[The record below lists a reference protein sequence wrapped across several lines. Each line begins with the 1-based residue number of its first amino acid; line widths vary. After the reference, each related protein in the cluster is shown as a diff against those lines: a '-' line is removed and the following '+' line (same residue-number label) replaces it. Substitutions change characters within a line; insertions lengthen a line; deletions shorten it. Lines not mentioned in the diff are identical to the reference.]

1 MKKKIIISIILA
13 ALLCNM
19 AVPAYADSSGNFS
32 SGNLLNAGTQ
42 MADVSDRAITITNEG
57 IGKAKDARTTINS
70 NLESGGTDIGDPI
83 SSPTRVKTFSLEKN
97 VREFIGDEVY
107 RRTGTAF
114 YDLGS
119 GRGVS
124 YVKIKDSNM
133 DSMLPFVPA
142 SASIPRYTE
151 LKQGYDTS
159 PTLNN
164 LMQLYHASP
173 TGNSHT
179 VYVPANEAERLAVA
193 GNTIRVWTGYSPAI
207 ESKDE
212 RLHPIVQDESS
223 LTSEGQDM
231 YKNSGEYD
239 TTPYP
244 NVFGVDDKAVIEDSY
259 ILIRK
264 LLDVDNN
271 HTDGLPS
278 AREMSD
284 ISTCENSGAL
294 RNAKIQARNI
304 KTAYERERES
314 FTDCKTTDNISR
326 LLNAPGRPIIRDRQ
340 YGYFNS
346 DGIRTGTNWSKYN
359 HDLASW
365 MQSVIND
372 LDYPPD
378 YSISIPVP
386 NSSPSYSSTIDSYR
400 NDLVTKIRQDD
411 GSFQRDA
418 RKEYNNT
425 NASQYQRYINAIDMF
440 DTGNGALEFDAN
452 RPSDTDIETDNF
464 STEDDTEAL
473 LWYLWLTYGWTDIP
487 SGVKVRTVTD
497 FIGDRSI
504 SEPILAFRTWLIRK
518 EIYLNDSWSSGNGY
532 TLNKDMWNDGE
543 LLTYWLKVYGSGY
556 GDCIENCISPYE
568 RKYPDEFRELT
579 GRSNNNMN
587 DDLYPY
593 LEGYTNA
600 SYIPYNPRKVEDYSV
615 FDNAVTLL
623 GKLGLNGGQNIPP
636 DKWIDLGFYT
646 DVQVVKY
653 SNDSL
658 IKTGVYDRYEWYVY
672 YNPNGNDRNGA
683 EVVFH
688 DSSTS
693 RDCPY
698 TAIAEGYYWVECYQS
713 GYSTYVEKY
722 TYNKT
727 NFLVEEI
734 TGTVLMTSFVP
745 QIQTRTNTITL
756 PEKVQLLSEEAG
768 YLNNNSMTWR
778 AQNGRIIASFNTERR
793 SDLR

>member
-13 ALLCNM
+13 AMLCNM
-19 AVPAYADSSGNFS
+19 TVPVYADSSGNFS

-57 IGKAKDARTTINS
+57 IGKARDARTTINS
-70 NLESGGTDIGDPI
+70 NLESGGSDIGDPI
-83 SSPTRVKTFSLEKN
+83 SAPTRVKTFSLEKN
-97 VREFIGDEVY
+97 VRSMIGDDIY
-107 RRTGTAF
+107 RSTGQAF
-114 YDLGS
+114 YDIGS

-124 YVKIKDSNM
+124 YVKLTDT
-133 DSMLPFVPA
+133 SMGSLLPFIPV

-173 TGNSHT
+173 TGNNYT
-179 VYVPANEAERLAVA
+179 MYVPANDAERLAIA
-193 GNTIRVWTGYSPAI
+193 GNTIRIWTGYSPAV
-207 ESKDE
+207 ESEEE
-212 RLHPIVQDESS
+212 RLRPIVQDESS

-231 YKNSGEYD
+231 YKNRGEYD

-244 NVFGVDDKAVIEDSY
+244 NVFGVSDSSVIEDSY

-271 HTDGLPS
+271 NSDGLPS

-284 ISTCENSGAL
+284 ITTCENSGAL

-304 KTAYERERES
+304 KSTYEREREV
-314 FTDCKTTDNISR
+314 FTDGKVTDNISR
-326 LLNAPGRPIIRDRQ
+326 FINASGRPNSREAQ
-340 YGYFNS
+340 YGYYSN
-346 DGIRTGTNWSKYN
+346 GRRTGTNWAKYN
-359 HDLASW
+359 RDLASW
-365 MQSVIND
+365 MESVINS

-378 YSISIPVP
+378 YSISIPTP
-386 NSSPSYSSTIDSYR
+386 NSSSSYSSTIDSYR
-400 NDLVTKIRQDD
+400 MELVGKMREDD

-418 RKEYNNT
+418 REEYNNT
-425 NASQYQRYINAIDMF
+425 NASQYQLYLNAIDMF
-440 DTGNGALEFDAN
+440 DTGNGALEFDSN
-452 RPSDTDIETDNF
+452 KPCDTDIETDSF
-464 STEDDTEAL
+464 STEDDTDAL

-518 EIYLNDSWSSGNGY
+518 GIYLHDSWSGGNGY
-532 TLNKDMWNDGE
+532 TLNQEIWNDGE
-543 LLTYWLKVYGSGY
+543 LLTYWVKVYSGGY
-556 GDCIENCISPYE
+556 GDCVDSCISPYE
-568 RKYPDEFRELT
+568 SKYPDEYRDIT
-579 GRSNNNMN
+579 GRTGNDMN

-600 SYIPYNPRKVEDYSV
+600 SYIPYKSTKVEDYSI
-615 FDNAVTLL
+615 FDNAITLL
-623 GKLGLNGGQNIPP
+623 GKLGLDGGQNIPA
-636 DKWIDLGFYT
+636 DKWLDLDFYT
-646 DVQVVKY
+646 DIEVVKY
-653 SNDSL
+653 SNDKL
-658 IKTGVYDRYEWYVY
+658 IKSGVYDRYEWYVY
-672 YNPNGNDRNGA
+672 YNPNGSDRNGA

-713 GYSTYVEKY
+713 GYSTYEEKY

-727 NFLVEEI
+727 NFLVEET

-778 AQNGRIIASFNTERR
+778 AQNGRIIVSFNTERR
-793 SDLR
+793 SDMR